1 VLLTFGLLSSLVAAG
16 LAMVGWLLVS
26 TFLASQRTRS
36 AVRVAEVHAATVDDG
51 LAQSSP
57 DVPAI
62 LDSLN
67 TAPTTQAVVRYEG
80 QWYGGVADAGVPGLP
95 DELTAMVESGTA
107 ATQRTGEGADLVLVV
122 GVPLPRSGGS
132 FFELVRLDELSRTL
146 ELFSVSLIV
155 AVLVLGLVNTAT
167 GWFASR
173 IALRPLTRLTEVAS
187 AVAVGRLD
195 ARMET
200 EDPDLRDLARSFNR
214 TVDTLERR
222 VAADARFAGD
232 VSHELR
238 TPLTTMINS
247 MALVQNRR
255 DELPPAVLEPLD
267 LLADDLARFRH
278 LVVDLIEISRHDS
291 GAAAHLEQV
300 DIADLVRRAADTA
313 AGRPVTEVADSVVGT
328 TMQADKRRLER
339 VVTNLVENADQH
351 GGGCSVVRVSR
362 ADDRVVVVVED
373 HGGGVPPDRRERIFE
388 RFARVGDSPDKDA
401 GVGLGLA
408 IVARHV
414 RAHGGTIDVQDRPGG
429 GARFV
434 VSLPLRW
441 TDDR

>member
-1 VLLTFGLLSSLVAAG
+1 
-16 LAMVGWLLVS
+16 
-26 TFLASQRTRS
+26 
-36 AVRVAEVHAATVDDG
+36 
-51 LAQSSP
+51 
-57 DVPAI
+57 
-62 LDSLN
+62 
-67 TAPTTQAVVRYEG
+67 
-80 QWYGGVADAGVPGLP
+80 
-95 DELTAMVESGTA
+95 
-107 ATQRTGEGADLVLVV
+107 
-122 GVPLPRSGGS
+122 
-132 FFELVRLDELSRTL
+132 
-146 ELFSVSLIV
+146 
-155 AVLVLGLVNTAT
+155 
-167 GWFASR
+167 
-173 IALRPLTRLTEVAS
+173 
-187 AVAVGRLD
+187 
-195 ARMET
+195 
-200 EDPDLRDLARSFNR
+200 
-214 TVDTLERR
+214 
-222 VAADARFAGD
+222 
-232 VSHELR
+232 
-238 TPLTTMINS
+238 MINS